1 MAGYYAEPTHKLCL
15 PNVLSG
21 KYNIAM
27 DTRSMAQ
34 ALGRRGGRA
43 RARNLSPD
51 ERRRIAAL
59 GGAAR
64 RRSLEAARRLT
75 ANFRYAAVV
84 RELRPPP
91 AVERM
96 KSFSSRLPGLYP
108 VAD

>member
-1 MAGYYAEPTHKLCL
+1 MCLAVSIIEVVNAHDMA
-15 PNVLSG
+15 
-21 KYNIAM
+21 
-27 DTRSMAQ
+27 R

-43 RARNLSPD
+43 RARNLTAD

-64 RRSLEAARRLT
+64 RRSLEAARRLA
-75 ANFRYAAVV
+75 ANCVYAAMV

-96 KSFSSRLPGLYP
+96 KSFNGRLPGVYP
-108 VAD
+108 DRN

>member
-1 MAGYYAEPTHKLCL
+1 MNARDMA
-15 PNVLSG
+15 
-21 KYNIAM
+21 
-27 DTRSMAQ
+27 R

-43 RARNLSPD
+43 RARNLTAD

-64 RRSLEAARRLT
+64 RRSLDAARRLD
-75 ANFRYAAVV
+75 ANFIYAAMV

-96 KSFSSRLPGLYP
+96 KSFNGRLPGLYR
-108 VAD
+108 DSD